1 MKRDVPQLLWAFL
14 CLSCCLVSCKKQ
26 MEVSS
31 FENVTESISLQ
42 SAVGDEALI
51 SFTSA
56 STWEATTEALWLNLS
71 PVSGDAGEG
80 RVKVTVL
87 SENHSNVVR
96 TAEVELRSGNEVHK
110 IAVSQE
116 IGDYVIP
123 ESEECLV
130 GVEGGEV
137 RVRYESNVSAEKLK
151 VYTSS
156 ETGSWL
162 EERQPVFLEGQ
173 KEVVLYAASNK
184 GGMSR
189 MTYLLFVR
197 EVDGQQTNLATVK
210 ISQQGGQVLESSDF
224 SEDGLVDTL
233 QLHEKGN
240 GIPIVLMGDGFVD
253 VEIKNGTYRRVME
266 KAVENLFSE
275 EPVKSL
281 KDYFDVLMINA
292 VSENNDFGA
301 GYQTAFSC
309 KIFGGNNP
317 LITGDDVSV
326 QVYVRKALKNDE
338 LKKNCLAVVLLN
350 TTFYAGTTYLGYKD
364 VNEKFLEF
372 AISYCPVIESME
384 SERFRQVLVHEAV
397 GHGFGKLEDEY
408 AYEDRGNISAL
419 EMQKIRIMQKNGWSQ
434 NVDFTAVKDSVL
446 WSAFLKD
453 ARYEAEGLGVYEGAC
468 SYPEGVFRPSEN
480 SMMNASMSKFN
491 APSRMALYT
500 KVMSLGLSEKVGY
513 EDFVGFDRQHLP
525 DNLSSGNSRSGEKKP
540 FAHPVWMN
548 KRLLP

>member
-56 STWEATTEALWLNLS
+56 GTWEATTEALWLNLS

-372 AISYCPVIESME
+372 SISYCPVIESME
-384 SERFRQVLVHEAV
+384 SERFRQVLVHEAI

-480 SMMNASMSKFN
+480 SMMNAGMSKFN

-500 KVMSLGLSEKVGY
+500 KVMSLGLSEKVSY

>member
-372 AISYCPVIESME
+372 SISYCPVIESME
-384 SERFRQVLVHEAV
+384 SERFRQVLVHEAI

-480 SMMNASMSKFN
+480 SMMNAGMSKFN
-491 APSRMALYT
+491 APSRMALYA
-500 KVMSLGLSEKVGY
+500 KVMSLGLSEKVSY

-525 DNLSSGNSRSGEKKP
+525 DNLSSGNSRSGENKP